1 MKKLGFMIMA
11 LALVLT
17 FSQCKK
23 NDTPTNE
30 GEKVFVR
37 VNVSTGAKQ
46 EVNPETGIV
55 TFATSDVIHV
65 ASNGV
70 YLGTLSY
77 DGTQFTGEINTPT
90 EGQKLQFYF
99 LGNETPEFN
108 SDNTECSVSISDQT
122 TKLPLISA
130 APSVEDYSA
139 GLTEYNA
146 TLLNKCALVKFDVT
160 TSSNVATCVTGFN
173 NKVAVNFAEN
183 TFESSEE
190 GEGIITLPAGN
201 GERWAILLPQHTME
215 AGALG
220 SAYSEDEG
228 YAGTR
233 GAVPA
238 IYENGYFT
246 IGIPVEVTTKMIP
259 KGAIDG
265 LFTINANGQQ
275 VYFSLGNLQY
285 IGSAATPYWKFAEYQ
300 WSYIGASAG
309 QNSNSTT
316 ADRDLFGWGT
326 SGYNHGA
333 VQYQPWSIT
342 QTYSQYYAYGNASYN
357 LYDGDGKADWGYNAI
372 VNGGNKENN
381 GWRTMTKDEWRYVF
395 LTRAASTVNGTAN
408 ARYAKAKVSGVR
420 GVIIFPD
427 VYTHPDGVVQPVGI
441 NVTGDT
447 GWEGNNFISTDFALM
462 EANGAVFLP
471 AAGYRVAAGISYPN
485 EVGCY
490 YASSYYNNENA
501 YRIIFRRYELDTQ
514 SYLSRYCGYSVRLVR
529 NAE

>member
-1 MKKLGFMIMA
+1 MEKLGFMIMA

-65 ASNGV
+65 ACNGV

-77 DGTQFTGEINTPT
+77 NGTQFTGEINTPT

-130 APSVEDYSA
+130 APSIEDYSA

-146 TLLNKCALVKFDVT
+146 TLLNQCALVKFNVT
-160 TSSNVATCVTGFN
+160 TSSNAATCVKGFN
-173 NKVAVNFAEN
+173 NKVTVSFSEN
-183 TFESSEE
+183 AFTYTQESE
-190 GEGIITLPAGN
+190 GVITLPAGN
-201 GERWAILLPQHTME
+201 GSQWAILLPQPAME
-215 AGALG
+215 AGALE

-233 GAVPA
+233 GAVPT

-275 VYFSLGNLQY
+275 VYFSRGNLQY

-300 WSYIGASAG
+300 WTYLDRSTG

-342 QTYSQYYAYGNASYN
+342 QTYSHYYAYGSASYN

-395 LTRAASTVNGTAN
+395 LTRVASTVNGTAN
-408 ARYAKAKVSGVR
+408 ARYAKAKVSGMQ
-420 GVIIFPD
+420 GVILFPD

-441 NVTGDT
+441 NVTGAT
-447 GWEGNNFISTDFALM
+447 GWDGNNFTSTDFALM

-471 AAGYRVAAGISYPN
+471 AAGYRSAATIYYPN
-485 EVGCY
+485 EVGSY
-490 YASSYYNNENA
+490 WASSCYDNENV
-501 YRIIFRRYELDTQ
+501 YRFNFRRYENDTQ
-514 SYLSRYCGYSVRLVR
+514 SCFSRCFGHAVRLVR
-529 NAE
+529 NAQ